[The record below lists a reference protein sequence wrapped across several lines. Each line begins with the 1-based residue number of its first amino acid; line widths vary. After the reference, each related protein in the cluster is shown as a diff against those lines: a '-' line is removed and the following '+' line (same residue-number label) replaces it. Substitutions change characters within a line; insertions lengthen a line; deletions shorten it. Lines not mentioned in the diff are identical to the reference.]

1 MSEASATGKINA
13 TGSLPKNGE
22 LERLTSAGLKSY
34 GLKKYEDA
42 TESFARA
49 CEVFVIE
56 HGRDDPN
63 LLFLYGRALFQV
75 AVSSSDVLGGVKTDN
90 TKNSTSTPAGTQAAS
105 PKAESSGNGLFQFTG
120 DAEDVDSE
128 EDDED
133 HGEQEEENDFETA
146 WEVLDLARTL
156 FQKQVSSLSDAET
169 NKETTRDTQQ
179 KLADIHDIL
188 GEISLESE
196 NFAQAATDL
205 EASLKL
211 KEELYAEEST
221 FVSEARFKLSLALE
235 FIPDRPDKRKQAA
248 ELVEKA
254 INSVKRRIAIS
265 GEDDAG
271 LLRDL
276 EIRLHELQKVPTE
289 GLSDGQAG
297 DILGP
302 TEAEIRDKIAAAL
315 TQANDISGL
324 VRRKPVGTGASPAAA
339 SGPAAEAAEGSK
351 RAGEAGEDDEAR
363 KKTKVGE

>member
-1 MSEASATGKINA
+1 MSEAPTTSKENA
-13 TGSLPKNGE
+13 TGSPPTSDE
-22 LERLTSAGLKSY
+22 LEKLTSAGLKSY

-49 CEVFVIE
+49 CEVFVME

-75 AVSSSDVLGGVKTDN
+75 AVSSSDVLGGARTDN
-90 TKNSTSTPAGTQAAS
+90 AKTSTSTPAAIQAAS
-105 PKAESSGNGLFQFTG
+105 PTAESSGKGLFQFTG
-120 DAEDVDSE
+120 DAEDAESE
-128 EDDED
+128 EDEEQ
-133 HGEQEEENDFETA
+133 GEQEDENDFETA

-156 FQKQVSSLSDAET
+156 FDKRISSLSDAET
-169 NKETTRDTQQ
+169 NKETMRDIQQ

-235 FIPDRPDKRKQAA
+235 FIPDRPEQRKQAV

-254 INSVKRRIAIS
+254 IDSVKKRIATS

-271 LLRDL
+271 LLKDL
-276 EIRLHELQKVPTE
+276 EIRLHELQKVPTQT
-289 GLSDGQAG
+289 LNDGQAG

-302 TEAEIRDKIAAAL
+302 SAAEIRDKLAAAL
-315 TQANDISGL
+315 TQSNDLSGL
-324 VRRKPVGTGASPAAA
+324 VRRKPVGSPASA
-339 SGPAAEAAEGSK
+339 SGSAAAVAEGSK
-351 RAGEAGEDDEAR
+351 RPGEEGEEDEAR